1 MRLDIFS
8 VEDLQSGPD
17 LTANKGESQVSTP
30 TSIGQ
35 SGVNGETVS
44 VAVKLLCIGSSVLV
58 GGKQFELVEVSGRCL
73 DIGVVRR
80 HGVLDFLNVRAQGGV
95 VLLQGVLA
103 SDLQL
108 RTNGPLPLLGGILLD
123 LSGTRSAMLLSKG
136 SSRDIGLLLDTVK
149 VRLSL
154 LDVGGSVGV
163 VVGLEV
169 RYSVVS

>member
-1 MRLDIFS
+1 
-8 VEDLQSGPD
+8 
-17 LTANKGESQVSTP
+17 
-30 TSIGQ
+30 
-35 SGVNGETVS
+35 
-44 VAVKLLCIGSSVLV
+44 
-58 GGKQFELVEVSGRCL
+58 
-73 DIGVVRR
+73 
-80 HGVLDFLNVRAQGGV
+80 LDFLNVRAQGGV

-108 RTNGPLPLLGGILLD
+108 RTNGSLPLLGGILLD